1 MKTKNLQDTTWYFVW
16 KSVGDSV
23 ENSVLQSLY
32 DWGPDSVRN
41 FVANSVWLHVY
52 DSTWV
57 SALMLFTTKL
67 QSRKQNPK
75 PRD

>member
-41 FVANSVWLHVY
+41 FVTNSVWLPVH
-52 DSTWV
+52 DSTWI
-57 SALMLFTTKL
+57 SSLMSFTPKL
-67 QSRKQNPK
+67 QSRK
-75 PRD
+75 